1 MAFVRALVLAC
12 AAASCA
18 AFNPAVSAFGRVGS
32 LRKSVSYA
40 PAARTA
46 PLSNHRAA
54 SASQIAMK
62 GYEIDLT
69 GKVLPLL
76 VFCNPS
82 LLFTTLRMQA
92 CIEQQM
98 VKSVFR
104 PCLVHV
110 CLCVCVRPCAYRSP
124 SLEELGMQVA
134 TAGVSRSSLPM
145 LVPPSLSEHGPRC
158 SRFLSAASRRD
169 SARIQN
175 SLMALT

>member
-82 LLFTTLRMQA
+82 LLSQRFECKPASNSKWL
-92 CIEQQM
+92 
-98 VKSVFR
+98 KVFFA
-104 PCLVHV
+104 PVLCM
-110 CLCVCVRPCAYRSP
+110 CACVCVSGHVLIGRLHWRSWGCKWLRLGYR
-124 SLEELGMQVA
+124 E
-134 TAGVSRSSLPM
+134 
-145 LVPPSLSEHGPRC
+145 
-158 SRFLSAASRRD
+158 AACQCWCHHRYR
-169 SARIQN
+169 N
-175 SLMALT
+175 MAPGAHAF